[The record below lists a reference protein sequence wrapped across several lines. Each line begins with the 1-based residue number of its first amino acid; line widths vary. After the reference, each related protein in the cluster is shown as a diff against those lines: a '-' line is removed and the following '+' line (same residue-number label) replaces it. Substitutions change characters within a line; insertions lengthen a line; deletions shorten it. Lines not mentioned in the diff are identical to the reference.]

1 MKPID
6 FDNADLMIV
15 GCVLI
20 IITLAIVAGVSS
32 DISFTDVSGMMT
44 FFGGIGSALANP
56 EKVSRQV
63 VGLLRKAPKPKPEQR
78 PFSASTLAEVV
89 NGKEAQ

>member
-20 IITLAIVAGVSS
+20 DITLIIVAGVT
-32 DISFTDVSGMMT
+32 DVTLQDVSGLVT
-44 FFGGIGSALANP
+44 TFGGMAAALAHP

-63 VGLLRKAPKPKPEQR
+63 VGLLRKVPRPHPKPEAPDR
-78 PFSASTLAEVV
+78 KSVV
-89 NGKEAQ
+89 